1 MNRWQPFAVLLKM
14 GHGSKPKTFSGTEQV
29 MNSLLIEQSW
39 ELKLIDNVA
48 ESIRR
53 SKWLDGDQ
61 KIAILQLS
69 YEYSGLF
76 AQILAH
82 RLTLAGEPMP
92 IEPVDIPYKNE
103 FEVVIHPDKLDPY
116 RKLIVL
122 DSGCLTGGN
131 FTRVRTRLI
140 NYGYRPE
147 DLIFVCLACSSESV
161 FTPDHCPLIFDG
173 TKAMVHFW
181 WECKTTKFV

>member
-1 MNRWQPFAVLLKM
+1 MEHDM
-14 GHGSKPKTFSGTEQV
+14 D
-29 MNSLLIEQSW
+29 SLLIGQNW

-48 ESIRR
+48 DSIRR
-53 SKWLDGDQ
+53 SKWLNGDQ

-76 AQILAH
+76 AQVLAH
-82 RLTLAGEPMP
+82 RLTLTGEPMP

-103 FEVVIHPDKLDPY
+103 FEIVLHPDKLDQY
-116 RKLIVL
+116 HKLIVL

-131 FTRVRTRLI
+131 FTRIRSQLY

-147 DLIFVCLACSSESV
+147 DLIFVCLACSTESF
-161 FTPDHCPLIFDG
+161 FTPDHCPLYFDG
-173 TKAMVHFW
+173 RAQMVHFW
-181 WECKTTKFV
+181 WECKTTKFD